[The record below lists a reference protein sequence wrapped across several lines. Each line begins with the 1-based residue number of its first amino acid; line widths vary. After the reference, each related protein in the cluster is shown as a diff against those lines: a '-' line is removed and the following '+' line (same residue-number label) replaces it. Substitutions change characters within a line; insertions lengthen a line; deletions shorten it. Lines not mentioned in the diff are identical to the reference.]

1 MTTFLWSNGL
11 VFKEFL
17 WSKFLW
23 SLLWIKF
30 FIEQIFMEQ
39 WPNG

>member
-17 WSKFLW
+17 WSLLW
-23 SLLWIKF
+23 SKF
-30 FIEQIFMEQ
+30 FIEQIFMDQ